1 MPREIRSRRCC
12 DSDDIDGRRPIV
24 SSEREHRD
32 LPARGEIDVLVVEV
46 SSMIAKYQYS
56 ATVISIYD
64 GDTIT
69 VMVDLGFGS
78 HTKQKL
84 RLARINT
91 PEVRGPQRE
100 QGIAARDYLI
110 ALMPAGSEIDVRTI
124 KDSQEKYGRY
134 LAEVFKDDICVNDLL
149 VQAGMAA
156 YKSY

>member
-12 DSDDIDGRRPIV
+12 DSDDIDGRRSIV
-24 SSEREHRD
+24 SAECERRN
-32 LPARGEIDVLVVEV
+32 LPACSEIDVLVVEV

-134 LAEVFKDDICVNDLL
+134 LAEVFKGDICVNDLL